1 MWPFQNRESKKRTPC
16 VSIGDIVA
24 TWGQDG
30 WSFSDGTID
39 FTMYENDIFDTSI
52 LHKLP
57 DLRTWISNLQTE
69 IDAIINE
76 HVADWGLERDD
87 REIVAID
94 VSRLA
99 TENQVDVAYGCEQ
112 WADYGVNIVI
122 TNGRITES
130 YGGD

>member
-1 MWPFQNRESKKRTPC
+1 M
-16 VSIGDIVA
+16 GDIVA

-30 WSFSDGTID
+30 WSFTDGLVD
-39 FTMYENDIFDTSI
+39 FTMYENDTFDSSI
-52 LHKLP
+52 VDKLP
-57 DLRTWISNLQTE
+57 DVKTWISNLHCE

-76 HVADWGLERDD
+76 HVGGWGLENDD
-87 REIVAID
+87 RGIVSID

-99 TENQVDVAYGCEQ
+99 TEKQVDVAYGCEQ

-122 TNGRITES
+122 SNGKIVES

>member
-1 MWPFQNRESKKRTPC
+1 
-16 VSIGDIVA
+16 
-24 TWGQDG
+24 
-30 WSFSDGTID
+30 
-39 FTMYENDIFDTSI
+39 MYENDIFDTSI